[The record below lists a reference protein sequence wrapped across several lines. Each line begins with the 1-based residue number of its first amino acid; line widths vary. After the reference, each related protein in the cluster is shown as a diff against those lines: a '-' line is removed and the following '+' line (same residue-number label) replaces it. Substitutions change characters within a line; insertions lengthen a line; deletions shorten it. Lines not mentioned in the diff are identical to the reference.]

1 MLSKIYPKGSDLI
14 ITEAL
19 NLSLGKKGLTFKQT
33 VVEAARQGK
42 TFEELIAMPELEE
55 YEYHDGLNYVCG
67 CFVAPYYEHCGLFGD
82 ITILPKEFTPRDIY
96 TLDIFDKEFKKPQEC
111 IDDNP
116 DLPYCQLMGKFILE
130 SDNYSTI
137 KPYNHMN
144 ERCPSQGPAF
154 IREEGC

>member
-1 MLSKIYPKGSDLI
+1 M
-14 ITEAL
+14 
-19 NLSLGKKGLTFKQT
+19 
-33 VVEAARQGK
+33 
-42 TFEELIAMPELEE
+42 
-55 YEYHDGLNYVCG
+55 NYVCG